1 MLLNLCFLLQSL
13 LFPWVNNN
21 HYQMHPLEKLNNKI
35 NTAKYDEIN
44 PVISKDGKTIYFT
57 RVGYPDFNR
66 TLIDN
71 YNDLS
76 LTLSYAQYQKELN
89 AIFQSLTNKPVSDA
103 SKSRFN
109 QDIWIASW
117 SNGDFNKIDHP
128 DYPLNSA
135 LPNSVCSL
143 TPELNELVIINE
155 YYQDGSMYKGFST
168 TKLIGNGNWSF
179 PTPLLIYDYHNLSDE
194 VNLNMSE
201 DGSIIIMAIKR
212 EDSKGANDLYVSH
225 RISDNTY
232 SKPESIGSVINTI
245 YQESTPYIS
254 RDGLFLYF
262 SSNRPDG
269 YGGSDIYV
277 SKRLDNTW
285 SQWSEPT
292 LLPPPINSV
301 YDDSQPYVNE
311 ATGYIYFT
319 SRRDGSSD
327 IFRTLFHPV
336 VESNRNKTLVIH
348 VFNSLTGMALD
359 SDIKYQL
366 TDSIQLKGELKTSE
380 GLAYFTFIK
389 GSSIKITAAR
399 SGFTDETIQL
409 NLSDYF
415 NNEQSVADIN
425 IFLDP
430 ISKEEKFTANNIYFI
445 QSTSIIKDDS
455 YDALNQIM
463 SVLIRRQDIKMK
475 IFGHTDNVGE
485 EKSLIKLST
494 ERANAIKNYLV
505 KKGGIDPN
513 RIEAIGLGRSQPLN
527 DNSTEEKKAKNR
539 RVEFVMYK

>member
-1 MLLNLCFLLQSL
+1 LLQSL

-389 GSSIKITAAR
+389 GSSIKITAAK

-463 SVLIRRQDIKMK
+463 SVLIRRKDIKMK

>member
-71 YNDLS
+71 YTDLS

-89 AIFQSLTNKPVSDA
+89 AIFQSLTNKPVPDA

-225 RISDNTY
+225 RITDNTY

-389 GSSIKITAAR
+389 GSSIKITAAK

-463 SVLIRRQDIKMK
+463 SVLIRRKDIKMK

>member
-1 MLLNLCFLLQSL
+1 MLQSL

-389 GSSIKITAAR
+389 GSSIKITAAK

>member
-71 YNDLS
+71 YTDLS

-168 TKLIGNGNWSF
+168 SKLIGNGNWSF

-327 IFRTLFHPV
+327 IFRTLFHPI

-430 ISKEEKFTANNIYFI
+430 ISKEEKFTASNIYFI

>member
-1 MLLNLCFLLQSL
+1 M
-13 LFPWVNNN
+13 
-21 HYQMHPLEKLNNKI
+21 
-35 NTAKYDEIN
+35 
-44 PVISKDGKTIYFT
+44 
-57 RVGYPDFNR
+57 
-66 TLIDN
+66 
-71 YNDLS
+71 
-76 LTLSYAQYQKELN
+76 
-89 AIFQSLTNKPVSDA
+89 
-103 SKSRFN
+103 
-109 QDIWIASW
+109 
-117 SNGDFNKIDHP
+117 
-128 DYPLNSA
+128 
-135 LPNSVCSL
+135 
-143 TPELNELVIINE
+143 
-155 YYQDGSMYKGFST
+155 
-168 TKLIGNGNWSF
+168 
-179 PTPLLIYDYHNLSDE
+179 
-194 VNLNMSE
+194 
-201 DGSIIIMAIKR
+201 
-212 EDSKGANDLYVSH
+212 
-225 RISDNTY
+225 
-232 SKPESIGSVINTI
+232 
-245 YQESTPYIS
+245 
-254 RDGLFLYF
+254 
-262 SSNRPDG
+262 
-269 YGGSDIYV
+269 
-277 SKRLDNTW
+277 
-285 SQWSEPT
+285 
-292 LLPPPINSV
+292 
-301 YDDSQPYVNE
+301 
-311 ATGYIYFT
+311 
-319 SRRDGSSD
+319 
-327 IFRTLFHPV
+327 
-336 VESNRNKTLVIH
+336 
-348 VFNSLTGMALD
+348 D

-430 ISKEEKFTANNIYFI
+430 ISKEEKFTASNIYFI

>member
-1 MLLNLCFLLQSL
+1 MLQSL

-389 GSSIKITAAR
+389 GSSIKITAAK

-463 SVLIRRQDIKMK
+463 SVLIRRKDIKMK

>member
-1 MLLNLCFLLQSL
+1 MLQSL

-35 NTAKYDEIN
+35 NTVKYDEIN

-89 AIFQSLTNKPVSDA
+89 SIFQSLTNKPVSDA

-430 ISKEEKFTANNIYFI
+430 ISKEEKFTASNIYFI

>member
-71 YNDLS
+71 YTDLS

-89 AIFQSLTNKPVSDA
+89 AIFQSLTNKPVPDA

-366 TDSIQLKGELKTSE
+366 TDSTQLKGELKTSE

-430 ISKEEKFTANNIYFI
+430 ISKEEKFTASNIYFI

>member
-35 NTAKYDEIN
+35 NTVKYDEIN

-89 AIFQSLTNKPVSDA
+89 SIFQSLTNKPVSDA

-348 VFNSLTGMALD
+348 VFNSLTGKALD

-366 TDSIQLKGELKTSE
+366 TDSTQLKGELKTSE

-430 ISKEEKFTANNIYFI
+430 ISKEEKFTASNIYFI

>member
-89 AIFQSLTNKPVSDA
+89 AIFQSLTNKPVPDA

-366 TDSIQLKGELKTSE
+366 TDSTQLKGELKTSE

-430 ISKEEKFTANNIYFI
+430 ISKEEKFTASNIYFI

>member
-1 MLLNLCFLLQSL
+1 MLQSL

-35 NTAKYDEIN
+35 NTVKYDEIN

-89 AIFQSLTNKPVSDA
+89 SIFQSLTNKPVSDA

-389 GSSIKITAAR
+389 GSSIKITAAK

>member
-89 AIFQSLTNKPVSDA
+89 AIFQSLTNKPVPDA

-168 TKLIGNGNWSF
+168 SKLIGNGNWSF

-327 IFRTLFHPV
+327 IFRTLFHPI

-430 ISKEEKFTANNIYFI
+430 ISKEEKFTASNIYFI

>member
-1 MLLNLCFLLQSL
+1 MLQSL

-71 YNDLS
+71 YTDLS

-89 AIFQSLTNKPVSDA
+89 AIFQSLTNKPVPDA

-168 TKLIGNGNWSF
+168 SKLIGNGNWSF

-327 IFRTLFHPV
+327 IFRTLFHPI

-430 ISKEEKFTANNIYFI
+430 ISKEEKFTASNIYFI

>member
-35 NTAKYDEIN
+35 NTVKYDEIN

-71 YNDLS
+71 YTDLS

-89 AIFQSLTNKPVSDA
+89 AIFQSLTNKPVPDA

-430 ISKEEKFTANNIYFI
+430 ISKEEKFTASNIYFI

>member
-389 GSSIKITAAR
+389 GSSIKITAAK

>member
-71 YNDLS
+71 YTDLS

-89 AIFQSLTNKPVSDA
+89 AIFQSLTNKPVPDA

-168 TKLIGNGNWSF
+168 SKLIGNGNWSF

-327 IFRTLFHPV
+327 IFRTLFHPI

-430 ISKEEKFTANNIYFI
+430 ISKEEKFTASNIYFI

>member
-35 NTAKYDEIN
+35 NTVKYDEIN

-430 ISKEEKFTANNIYFI
+430 ISKEEKFTASNIYFI

>member
-389 GSSIKITAAR
+389 GSSIKITAAK

-463 SVLIRRQDIKMK
+463 SVLIRRKDIKMK

>member
-89 AIFQSLTNKPVSDA
+89 SIFQSLTNKPVSDA

-389 GSSIKITAAR
+389 GSSIKITAAK

>member
-1 MLLNLCFLLQSL
+1 MLQSL

-430 ISKEEKFTANNIYFI
+430 ISKEEKFTASNIYFI

>member
-1 MLLNLCFLLQSL
+1 MLQSL

-35 NTAKYDEIN
+35 NTVKYDEIN

-89 AIFQSLTNKPVSDA
+89 SIFQSLTNKPVSDA

-389 GSSIKITAAR
+389 GSSIKITAAK

-463 SVLIRRQDIKMK
+463 SVLIRRKDIKMK